1 LLYGTKR
8 AKPGASELSGNDV
21 EATNAALET
30 VLERQMRRRGL
41 ARMPDALAF
50 VHDGQIVRLEIGES
64 VYRGP
69 IVTVHDS
76 SERPHQF
83 RSLEGQFDWDAIAAC
98 IVVVA
103 ARKRADRAGSRRAP
117 TPRSDAPFSIQP
129 STDPGRMRVNLSNM
143 ELDPVAA
150 MQLYVL
156 LRQAGAV
163 A

>member
-1 LLYGTKR
+1 MT
-8 AKPGASELSGNDV
+8 NV

-41 ARMPDALAF
+41 ARAPDALAF
-50 VHDGQIVRLEIGES
+50 IHNGQIVRLEIGES

-76 SERPHQF
+76 GQRPHQF

-98 IVVVA
+98 IMVVS
-103 ARKRADRAGSRRAP
+103 ARRRAERAGPRRAP
-117 TPRSDAPFSIQP
+117 PAPRPDVPFSIQP
-129 STDPGRMRVNLSNM
+129 SSDPGRMRVNLSNM